1 MSKKIFIHE
10 AYTIV
15 QPAETRE
22 MLTRIS
28 KRSRPLRPPGSL
40 SDAVAYRTWLL
51 DEVARLSPL
60 DTTDAERHET
70 EQWRRRIADATTEDL
85 WAEYL
90 EIAR

>member
-1 MSKKIFIHE
+1 MT
-10 AYTIV
+10 A
-15 QPAETRE
+15 
-22 MLTRIS
+22 
-28 KRSRPLRPPGSL
+28 
-40 SDAVAYRTWLL
+40 AVAYRTWLL